1 MNNNIEQIIGKIITR
16 IVIVIIFVI
25 ALVLIYFYLWF
36 KVGINNLKNQH
47 KENIEQELQHREEN
61 TLIFNEYLK
70 NTYGIVS
77 ESFEI
82 DVKSDVVS
90 NDTDFDIKT
99 GFMDKSFRV
108 IVDTDNKRI
117 YKDNFYEVL
126 SRDNKFQHLYS
137 VWVKKQVGIEDE
149 DVELT
154 FSEAMKGARLI
165 GDKLYIDFSAIT
177 SINNIE
183 EQICKNTHNL
193 YVTNVR
199 ISNFYSSNVNEV
211 LERVKLYEQL
221 IKPYVFKEGD
231 NKLWFGVNLKDSL
244 KDIKDPYKF
253 SILFDYNTNE
263 KKYYIYYENR
273 PLDSNKT
280 DFIDF
285 E

>member
-137 VWVKKQVGIEDE
+137 EWVKKQVGIDDE
-149 DVELT
+149 DVEFGFT
-154 FSEAMKGARLI
+154 GNF
-165 GDKLYIDFSAIT
+165 DKPYIDFDKIT
-177 SINNIE
+177 SLSDDYREVFENI
-183 EQICKNTHNL
+183 HNL
-193 YVTNVR
+193 YAKYCSVKNMQG
-199 ISNFYSSNVNEV
+199 INVN
-211 LERVKLYEQL
+211 
-221 IKPYVFKEGD
+221 
-231 NKLWFGVNLKDSL
+231 NKFQIASNIRIDYLSKAMVITSVPQNRKDSFTGRIEL
-244 KDIKDPYKF
+244 SSGNF
-253 SILFDYNTNE
+253 
-263 KKYYIYYENR
+263 
-273 PLDSNKT
+273 NKSP
-280 DFIDF
+280 
-285 E
+285 